1 MLRSSPAGR
10 DHGRG
15 PLSTAASTPLTS
27 AGPARVYHPQNGSKP
42 ASSEGHEHVN
52 NYLIA
57 ALLGVIEGLTEFLPV
72 SSTGHLILFVDLLG
86 FQAPPGKTFEVM
98 IQLGAILALVL
109 LYFRK
114 LWGTLIGLPTDPAAR
129 RFALVILL
137 AFLPA
142 MVLGALL
149 HGFIKEKLFSPAV
162 VATALI
168 VGGLIILVVERISKR
183 EIYKSVDDVPPATG
197 FLVGV
202 AQCLAL
208 IPGMSRSGATII
220 GGLLMGLERRTA
232 AEFSFFLS
240 IPTMTAAFAYDLY
253 KNRAELSFD
262 DAGLI
267 GVGFVAAF
275 IAALLV
281 VKPFLAVVSKI
292 GFAPFAFYRVALG
305 VFVLVLL
312 YL

>member
-1 MLRSSPAGR
+1 
-10 DHGRG
+10 
-15 PLSTAASTPLTS
+15 
-27 AGPARVYHPQNGSKP
+27 V
-42 ASSEGHEHVN
+42 E

-72 SSTGHLILFVDLLG
+72 SSTGHLILFIDLLG
-86 FQAPPGKTFEVM
+86 FRSPPGKTFEVM
-98 IQLGAILALVL
+98 IQLGAILALIL

-114 LWGTLIGLPTDPAAR
+114 LWTTLIGLPVDPQAR

-149 HGFIKEKLFSPAV
+149 HGIIKQMLFSPTV

-168 VGGLIILVVERISKR
+168 VGGFVIMFVEQVAKR
-183 EIYKSVDDVPPATG
+183 EEYKSVDEVPPATG

-220 GGLLMGLERRTA
+220 GGLLLGLERRTA

-253 KNRAELSFD
+253 KNREDLSFD

-267 GVGFVAAF
+267 SVGFIMAF

-281 VKPFLAVVSKI
+281 VKPFLAVVSRI

-305 VFVLVLL
+305 VFVLVLI

>member
-1 MLRSSPAGR
+1 V
-10 DHGRG
+10 D
-15 PLSTAASTPLTS
+15 
-27 AGPARVYHPQNGSKP
+27 
-42 ASSEGHEHVN
+42 

-72 SSTGHLILFVDLLG
+72 SSTGHLILFVDLLH
-86 FQAPPGKTFEVM
+86 FQGPPGKTFEVM
-98 IQLGAILALVL
+98 IQLGAILALIL

-114 LWGTLIGLPTDPAAR
+114 LWSTLIGLPVDPAAR
-129 RFALVILL
+129 RFATVILL

-149 HGFIKEKLFSPAV
+149 HDLIKERLFSPTV

-168 VGGLIILVVERISKR
+168 IGGVVILVVEQMHKR
-183 EIYKSVDDVPPATG
+183 ELYKSVDDVPPKTG
-197 FLVGV
+197 FFVGV

-208 IPGMSRSGATII
+208 IPGVSRSGATII
-220 GGLLMGLERRTA
+220 GGLLLGLERRTA

-240 IPTMTAAFAYDLY
+240 IPTMTAAFVYDLY
-253 KNRAELSFD
+253 KNRADLSFD

-267 GVGFVAAF
+267 GVGFVCAF

-281 VKPFLAVVSKI
+281 VKPFLSVVSRI
-292 GFAPFAFYRVALG
+292 GFAPFAYYRVALG
-305 VFVLVLL
+305 VFVLTLL